1 MRRPD
6 GFTLAET
13 LIAMTL
19 ASLLSML
26 VATVFLVQNQSYAD
40 QAGRIAAA
48 QNVRGVIQTVSAELR
63 MSMDGGIT
71 VADSVTLTVRTPMG
85 VGAICGYRLGNGTA
99 LHMEGGRSGLD
110 TAYVAGIAVSDGAGG
125 WAIYE
130 NGWAGL
136 TGDNEDAD
144 AKCADQAADTV
155 GISDDFFELRE
166 IQSYHGSVPSL
177 GTLVMLFRETQFKFD
192 DSVLNPGTIALFK
205 GNSIDGFRE
214 FASGLDSTAAF
225 SYRVAGSYVS
235 YVASPD
241 TVDIEAI
248 HISAVAI
255 VTSLT
260 GGRSDSSLDLSTT
273 IHLGNAR

>member
-26 VATVFLVQNQSYAD
+26 VATVFQVQNQSYAD

-48 QNVRGVIQTVSAELR
+48 QSVRGVIQTVGAQLR
-63 MSMDGGIT
+63 MSMEGGIT
-71 VADSVTLTVRTPMG
+71 VADAVTLTVRTPMG
-85 VGAICGYRLGNGTA
+85 VGAVCGYRGGGGTA

-110 TAYVAGIAVSDGAGG
+110 TTYVAGIAISDGAGG
-125 WAIYE
+125 WSIYE
-130 NGWAGL
+130 MSWDDL

-144 AKCADQAADTV
+144 AKCADEAADTV

-166 IQSYHGSVPSL
+166 VDDYHGFRPAL
-177 GTLVMLFRETQFKFD
+177 GGLVMLFRETQFKFD

-225 SYRVAGSYVS
+225 SYRVAGTYVS
-235 YVASPD
+235 FVASP
-241 TVDIEAI
+241 TSVDIEAI
-248 HISAVAI
+248 HISAVAV
-255 VTSLT
+255 VTALT